1 MSLVIYLVLGF
12 IILEGMALL
21 LGPDLVKQ
29 MMAEASPGALLIV
42 GLVESLFGAVLLYVF
57 IFFK

>member
-1 MSLVIYLVLGF
+1 MVLGF

-21 LGPDLVKQ
+21 LAPDLVKQ
-29 MMAEASPGALLIV
+29 MMAEASPGVLLIV
-42 GLVESLFGAVLLYVF
+42 GLVESLFGAVLLYVY